1 VGFSK
6 PVQRLAISGRAYVVA
21 AVVGLAL
28 ASGDRATVQSTI
40 ILAAIAAIAAAATL
54 LAALPSAWVITAEAA
69 MASLTIGAAMP
80 DGQPLL
86 PYLVV
91 PALIGGT
98 FGGLG
103 VAAAAVSIEAA
114 ALVLFAAI
122 PGGLDE
128 LVRVL
133 PTEAPWLLTAL
144 AAGLLGSW
152 FAKQQAPTGAAQVD
166 ETYEAARKL
175 LSQLRTIAR
184 RLSSGL
190 DSVSLASQ
198 LMITAHQHLN
208 DTQSAVFVR
217 TESDLLSPL
226 GYSTPAARESI
237 SPIGPVIDACFR
249 SESAVCA
256 AQPSGSADRR
266 YLVAFPLRATST
278 LIGVLVSEC
287 PEEPSARKIEAL
299 QTELGVQSLRLD
311 AALAFD
317 EVRSLAT
324 LEERQRLAREIHDGV
339 AQEVASLGYSVDE
352 LLASATSDQQR
363 ARLTA
368 LRGEITRVVSELRHS
383 IFDLRAEIS
392 PTAGLGSALSEYVRE
407 VGARS
412 GITVHLTLDEAPTRL
427 RTEAETELF
436 RIAQE
441 AITNARKHSHGR
453 NLWVDCR
460 IRPPAAEIT
469 VRDDGLGLGDS
480 RKDSYGVQ
488 IMHERAA
495 RIGAR
500 LEILD
505 RVGGRAGTTVRVKLG
520 ELHAV
525 QPGQPD
531 SDEVGEDG

>member
-1 VGFSK
+1 
-6 PVQRLAISGRAYVVA
+6 
-21 AVVGLAL
+21 
-28 ASGDRATVQSTI
+28 
-40 ILAAIAAIAAAATL
+40 
-54 LAALPSAWVITAEAA
+54 
-69 MASLTIGAAMP
+69 MP
-80 DGQPLL
+80 DGQALL
-86 PYLVV
+86 PYLTV
-91 PALIGGT
+91 PALLGGA
-98 FGGLG
+98 FGGAM
-103 VAAAAVSIEAA
+103 VATAIFVIEATSLA
-114 ALVLFAAI
+114 LFAVLS
-122 PGGLDE
+122 GGLDD
-128 LVRVL
+128 LGTRL
-133 PTEAPWLLTAL
+133 PVEAPWLLTAL
-144 AAGLLGSW
+144 AAGGLGAW
-152 FAKQQAPTGAAQVD
+152 FAKQQASNAGAPVD
-166 ETYEAARKL
+166 ETYEAARRL

-198 LMITAHQHLN
+198 LMITAHQHLD

-217 TESDLLSPL
+217 TEGGLLSPL
-226 GYSTPAARESI
+226 GYSRPAARESI
-237 SPIGPVIDACFR
+237 SPIGPVLDACFR
-249 SESAVCA
+249 SERAVCA

-266 YLVAFPLRATST
+266 FLVALPLRATST
-278 LIGVLVSEC
+278 LIGVLVAEC
-287 PEEPSARKIEAL
+287 ADDPSARKIDSL
-299 QTELGVQSLRLD
+299 QTELDVQSLRLD

-363 ARLTA
+363 ARLNA

-392 PTAGLGSALSEYVRE
+392 PTAGLGSALSEHVRE

-427 RTEAETELF
+427 RTEVETELF

-441 AITNARKHSHGR
+441 AITNARKHSGGR
-453 NLWVDCR
+453 NLWVDCS
-460 IRPPAAEIT
+460 IRPPTAEIT

-480 RKDSYGVQ
+480 RPDSYGVR

-495 RIGAR
+495 RIGAS

-505 RVGGRAGTTVRVKLG
+505 GVGGRSGTTVRVMLG

-531 SDEVGEDG
+531 SDEVLDNG